1 MEKKKMSQSTKIII
15 GLCLGIVF
23 GLLCNLA
30 FPANVYG
37 VIKTWVLNSVGTIFL
52 NGIKVTIVPLVMLS
66 MICGVASLG
75 DPKKLGRVGGRTIAF
90 YLCTTVIATVI
101 GILLSS
107 IIKPGASLAIVNT
120 ETYAGKEGQSIITM
134 IVNMFPQNIVTS
146 MEKSDMLQL
155 LVFSIVFGVGII
167 MLGDKAKKLLNVLQE
182 ANEVMMKFIEIFM
195 KLAPYAVF
203 CLIAKTVG
211 DLGLKA
217 MIPLAKYLLCILIG
231 CLFQL
236 FFVYGG
242 ILRIWGGKSIIKFIK
257 KFRFVMAF
265 AFSTQSSTSTIPLNQ
280 DCLEKNMGV
289 SRKITSFTIPFGA
302 TVNMDGTAVLQGVA
316 ALFIAQYCGVTLTL
330 GQILTVVLTATLA
343 SIGAAGMPGTAL
355 IMLTA
360 VCQSV
365 GLPIDAIALLLGV
378 DRIADMIRTT
388 VNITGDAVVS
398 LAVANLEHD
407 GSFDEKV
414 FDAEADA
421 E

>member
-15 GLCLGIVF
+15 GLVAGILF
-23 GLLCNLA
+23 GLLCNLV
-30 FPANVYG
+30 FSEGLYTG
-37 VIKTWVLNSVGTIFL
+37 TKTYVLNPIGTIFL
-52 NGIKVTIVPLVMLS
+52 SGIKVSIVPLVMLS

-90 YLCTTVIATVI
+90 YLCTTIIAVVV
-101 GILLSS
+101 GILLAS
-107 IIKPGASLAIVNT
+107 IIRPGAGLAIVN
-120 ETYAGKEGQSIITM
+120 EGTYEGKPGQSIIDM
-134 IVNMFPQNIVTS
+134 LVGMFPTNIIKS
-146 MEKSDMLQL
+146 MTNETMLQL
-155 LVFSIVFGVGII
+155 LVFSIIFGVGII
-167 MLGDKAKKLLNVLQE
+167 ILGEKVSGLLKVLQQ

-217 MIPLAKYLLCILIG
+217 MIPLLKYLLCILIG

-242 ILRIWGGKSIIKFIK
+242 ILRIWAKKSIFKFIK

-280 DCLEKNMGV
+280 DCLEKNIGV
-289 SRKITSFTIPFGA
+289 SRNITSFTIPFGA
-302 TVNMDGTAVLQGVA
+302 TVNMDGTAILQGVA
-316 ALFIAQYCGVTLTL
+316 ALFIAQYSGIPLSF
-330 GQILTVVLTATLA
+330 GQLLTVVLTATLA

-360 VCQSV
+360 VCTSV
-365 GLPIDAIALLLGV
+365 GLPLDAIALLLGV
-378 DRIADMIRTT
+378 DRLADMIRTT
-388 VNITGDAVVS
+388 INITGDAVVS
-398 LAVANLEHD
+398 TVVAKLEGGD
-407 GSFDEKV
+407 NFNEAV
-414 FDAEADA
+414 FDAVEDA